1 MKLIYRVRQ
10 AKDNRTQRCKR
21 MLITYALQPVG
32 IAVFSSRTLFRRRG
46 KGTQQGL
53 VYFIL
58 RQCEQRVNTETY
70 LTLAAFAEDGNIT
83 VSDRAQLQRV
93 PAADSLCSP
102 LAEAPQLW
110 KISAFQTV
118 ILCIKA
124 APNHERN
131 PCHGSAGEEAD
142 RPPEPDYTLDFV

>member
-1 MKLIYRVRQ
+1 MR
-10 AKDNRTQRCKR
+10 
-21 MLITYALQPVG
+21 ITYALQPVG
-32 IAVFSSRTLFRRRG
+32 IAVFSSCTLVRRRG
-46 KGTQQGL
+46 EGTQQSL

-70 LTLAAFAEDGNIT
+70 HTLAALAEDGNIT

-102 LAEAPQLW
+102 LAEAPELW
-110 KISAFQTV
+110 KIFAFQTV

-124 APNHERN
+124 TPNHKRI
-131 PCHGSAGEEAD
+131 PCHGSAGKEAE